1 MSAVKKVALI
11 FGASGG
17 IGSNIYRN
25 LKIKKFEVYGYS
37 RTSDPD
43 NNNNIIGEK
52 YLKDLSNKFI
62 EKNIKIKIFINAIGF
77 LHDNYYSPE
86 KKLQDINLE
95 YMKKCFEVNTIP
107 TALMIKYFCPL
118 MIKEEKSIFATISA
132 KVGSIS
138 DNYLGGWY
146 SYRASKAALNQII
159 KTSSIEQKR
168 LNKNLIMVSVHPGTV
183 STRLSN
189 PFIGK
194 RNVQSPSEAAT
205 KIISLLETLTFEDS
219 GLFFDYNKKII
230 PF

>member
-1 MSAVKKVALI
+1 MSDNKKVALV
-11 FGASGG
+11 FGISGG
-17 IGSNIYRN
+17 IGSKIYSN
-25 LKIKKFEVYGYS
+25 LKRKNFKVYGLS
-37 RTSDPD
+37 RT
-43 NNNNIIGEK
+43 NNSNNKDIMSEN
-52 YLKDLSNKFI
+52 YLRDLSHKFI
-62 EKNIKIKIFINAIGF
+62 EQNIKIKIFINAIGF

-95 YMKKCFEVNTIP
+95 YMKKCFEINTIP
-107 TALMIKYFCPL
+107 TALMIKYFCPI
-118 MIKEEKSIFATISA
+118 MIKEEKSIFASISA

-183 STRLSN
+183 NTKLSS

-194 RNVQSPSEAAT
+194 RIVQTPSEAAT
-205 KIISLLETLTFEDS
+205 KIINLLETLTSEDS
-219 GLFFDYNKKII
+219 GLFFDYNKNII

>member
-1 MSAVKKVALI
+1 MSNTKKVALV
-11 FGASGG
+11 FGISGG
-17 IGSNIYRN
+17 IGGNIYNQLKRRN
-25 LKIKKFEVYGYS
+25 FKVYGFS
-37 RTSDPD
+37 RATDP
-43 NNNNIIGEK
+43 NNNIISEK
-52 YLKDLSNKFI
+52 YLKDLSYKFI
-62 EKNIKIKIFINAIGF
+62 EQNIKIKIFINAIGF

-95 YMKKCFEVNTIP
+95 YMKKCFEINTIP
-107 TALMIKYFCPL
+107 TALMIKYFCPI
-118 MIKEEKSIFATISA
+118 MIKEEKSIFASISA

-168 LNKNLIMVSVHPGTV
+168 LNKNLIMGSVHPGTV
-183 STRLSN
+183 NTKLSS

-194 RNVQSPSEAAT
+194 RKVQTPSEAAL
-205 KIISLLETLTFEDS
+205 KIINLLEKLTIKDS
-219 GLFFDYNKKII
+219 GLFFDYNNNII

>member
-1 MSAVKKVALI
+1 MSASKKAALV
-11 FGASGG
+11 FGVSGG
-17 IGSNIYRN
+17 IGSNIYNN
-25 LKIKKFEVYGYS
+25 LKRKKFEVYGFS
-37 RTSDPD
+37 RTTEP
-43 NNNNIIGEK
+43 NNNIISEK
-52 YLKDLSNKFI
+52 YLKDLSLKFI
-62 EKNIKIKIFINAIGF
+62 EQNIKIKIFINAIGF
-77 LHDNYYSPE
+77 LHNNYYSPE
-86 KKLQDINLE
+86 KKLQDINQE
-95 YMKKCFEVNTIP
+95 YMKKCFEINTIP

-118 MIKEEKSIFATISA
+118 MTKDEKSIFASISA

-183 STRLSN
+183 NTRLSK

-194 RNVQSPSEAAT
+194 RKVQTPSEAAI
-205 KIISLLETLTFEDS
+205 KIINLLEKLTLEDS
-219 GLFFDYNKKII
+219 GLFFDYNKNII

>member
-1 MSAVKKVALI
+1 MSGNNKVALV
-11 FGASGG
+11 FGDSGG
-17 IGSNIYRN
+17 IGGEISLQ
-25 LKIKKFEVYGYS
+25 LKRKNFKVYGVS
-37 RTSDPD
+37 RKTEPNSD
-43 NNNNIIGEK
+43 ILSEK
-52 YLKDLSNKFI
+52 YLKVLSYKFI
-62 EKNIKIKIFINAIGF
+62 EQKIKIKIFINAIGF
-77 LHDNYYSPE
+77 LHDNHYSPE

-107 TALMIKYFCPL
+107 TALMIKYFCPI
-118 MIKEEKSIFATISA
+118 MIKEEKSIFASISA

-168 LNKNLIMVSVHPGTV
+168 INKNLIMVSIHPGTV
-183 STRLSN
+183 DTKLSS

-194 RNVQSPSEAAT
+194 RTVQTPAEAAT
-205 KIISLLETLTFEDS
+205 KIINLLESLDLVDS
-219 GLFFDYNKKII
+219 GLFFDYNKNII

>member
-1 MSAVKKVALI
+1 MV

-17 IGSNIYRN
+17 IGSNIYSN
-25 LKIKKFEVYGYS
+25 LKRKKLEVYGFS
-37 RTSDPD
+37 RKTKSD
-43 NNNNIIGEK
+43 NNDIISEK
-52 YLKDLSNKFI
+52 YLKDLSQKFI
-62 EKNIKIKIFINAIGF
+62 EKNIKIKIFINAIGY

-86 KKLQDINLE
+86 KKLQDIDIE
-95 YMKKCFEVNTIP
+95 YMKKCFEINTIP

-118 MIKEEKSIFATISA
+118 MMKEEKSIFASISA

-146 SYRASKAALNQII
+146 SYRASKAALNQVI

-183 STRLSN
+183 NTRLSS

-194 RNVQSPSEAAT
+194 RKVQTPSEAAT
-205 KIISLLETLTFEDS
+205 KIINLLEKLTLEDS
-219 GLFFDYNKKII
+219 GLFFDYNKNII

>member
-1 MSAVKKVALI
+1 MSTAKKVALV
-11 FGASGG
+11 FGVSGG
-17 IGSNIYRN
+17 IGSHIYSN
-25 LKIKKFEVYGYS
+25 LKRKKFEVYGFS
-37 RTSDPD
+37 RTSDP
-43 NNNNIIGEK
+43 NNNIISEK
-52 YLKDLSNKFI
+52 YLKDLSLKFI
-62 EKNIKIKIFINAIGF
+62 EQNIKIKIFINAIGY

-95 YMKKCFEVNTIP
+95 YMKKCFEINTIP

-118 MIKEEKSIFATISA
+118 MIKEEKSIFASISA

-183 STRLSN
+183 NTKLSS

-194 RNVQSPSEAAT
+194 RKVQTPSEAAT
-205 KIISLLETLTFEDS
+205 NIINLLETLTVEDS
-219 GLFFDYNKKII
+219 CLFFDYNKNIL

>member
-1 MSAVKKVALI
+1 MSATKKVALI
-11 FGASGG
+11 FGVSGG
-17 IGSNIYRN
+17 IGSNIYSN
-25 LKIKKFEVYGYS
+25 LKRKKFEVYGFS
-37 RTSDPD
+37 RTTDP
-43 NNNNIIGEK
+43 NNNIISEN
-52 YLKDLSNKFI
+52 YLKDLSNKFK
-62 EKNIKIKIFINAIGF
+62 EQNIKINIFINTIGF

-95 YMKKCFEVNTIP
+95 YMKKCFEINTIP

-118 MIKEEKSIFATISA
+118 MIKEEKSIFASISA

-183 STRLSN
+183 NTRLSS

-194 RNVQSPSEAAT
+194 RKVQTPSEAAT
-205 KIISLLETLTFEDS
+205 KIINLLETLTFEDS
-219 GLFFDYNKKII
+219 GLFFDYNKNII

>member
-1 MSAVKKVALI
+1 MSTAKKIAVV
-11 FGASGG
+11 FGVSGG
-17 IGSNIYRN
+17 IGKNIYSN
-25 LKIKKFEVYGYS
+25 LKRKNLEVYGVS
-37 RTSDPD
+37 RTTDPD
-43 NNNNIIGEK
+43 DNIISEK
-52 YLKDLSNKFI
+52 FLKDLSLKFI
-62 EKNIKIKIFINAIGF
+62 AQNIRIKIFINAIGF

-95 YMKKCFEVNTIP
+95 YMKKSFEINTIP
-107 TALMIKYFCPL
+107 TALMIKYFCPI
-118 MIKEEKSIFATISA
+118 MIKEEKSIFASVSA

-183 STRLSN
+183 NTKLSS

-194 RNVQSPSEAAT
+194 RKVQTPSESAT
-205 KIISLLETLTFEDS
+205 KIIKLIETLTLEDS
-219 GLFFDYNKKII
+219 GLFFDCNKNII

>member
-1 MSAVKKVALI
+1 MSSTKKIAIV
-11 FGASGG
+11 FGISGG
-17 IGSNIYRN
+17 IGSNIYN
-25 LKIKKFEVYGYS
+25 QLKRKKLKVYGFS
-37 RTSDPD
+37 RTTES
-43 NNNNIIGEK
+43 NNNIISEK
-52 YLKDLSNKFI
+52 YLKDLSLKFI
-62 EKNIKIKIFINAIGF
+62 EQNIKIKIFINAIGF
-77 LHDNYYSPE
+77 LHDSYYSPE

-95 YMKKCFEVNTIP
+95 YMKKCFEINTIP

-118 MIKEEKSIFATISA
+118 MIKEEKSIFASISA

-138 DNYLGGWY
+138 ENYLGGWY

-183 STRLSN
+183 NTKLSS

-194 RNVQSPSEAAT
+194 KEVQTPSEAAM
-205 KIISLLETLTFEDS
+205 KIINLLEKLTFKDS
-219 GLFFDYNKKII
+219 GLFFDYNNNVI

>member
-1 MSAVKKVALI
+1 MSDTKKVALV
-11 FGASGG
+11 FGVSGG
-17 IGSNIYRN
+17 IGSNIYSN
-25 LKIKKFEVYGYS
+25 LKRKKFEVYGFS
-37 RTSDPD
+37 RTTEP
-43 NNNNIIGEK
+43 NNNIISEK
-52 YLKDLSNKFI
+52 YLKDLSLKFI
-62 EKNIKIKIFINAIGF
+62 EQNIKIKIFINAIGF

-86 KKLQDINLE
+86 KKLQDINQE
-95 YMKKCFEVNTIP
+95 YMKKCFEINTIP

-118 MIKEEKSIFATISA
+118 MIKDEKSIFASISA

-183 STRLSN
+183 NTRLST

-194 RNVQSPSEAAT
+194 RKVQTPSEAAI
-205 KIISLLETLTFEDS
+205 KIINLLETLTLEDS
-219 GLFFDYNKKII
+219 GLFFDYNKNII

>member
-1 MSAVKKVALI
+1 MSANNKVALV
-11 FGASGG
+11 FGVSGG
-17 IGSNIYRN
+17 IGGSIYSLLKRKDFKVYGFSRTTNQNSNI
-25 LKIKKFEVYGYS
+25 IS
-37 RTSDPD
+37 
-43 NNNNIIGEK
+43 EK
-52 YLKDLSNKFI
+52 YLKDLSHKFI
-62 EKNIKIKIFINAIGF
+62 EKNIKINIFINAIGF

-95 YMKKCFEVNTIP
+95 YMKKCFEINTIP
-107 TALMIKYFCPL
+107 TALMVKYFCPL
-118 MIKEEKSIFATISA
+118 MIKEEKSIFASISA

-168 LNKNLIMVSVHPGTV
+168 LNKNLIMISVHPGTV
-183 STRLSN
+183 NTKLSR

-194 RNVQSPSEAAT
+194 RKVQTPSETAT
-205 KIISLLETLTFEDS
+205 KIINLLENLTLEDS
-219 GLFFDYNKKII
+219 GLFFDYNKNII

>member
-1 MSAVKKVALI
+1 MSDAKKIAIV
-11 FGASGG
+11 FGVSGG
-17 IGSNIYRN
+17 IGSNIYSN
-25 LKIKKFEVYGYS
+25 LKRKKFEVYGFS
-37 RTSDPD
+37 RTNDP
-43 NNNNIIGEK
+43 NNNIIIEK

-62 EKNIKIKIFINAIGF
+62 EQNIKIKIFINAIGF

-86 KKLQDINLE
+86 KKLQDINLD
-95 YMKKCFEVNTIP
+95 YMKKCFEINTIP
-107 TALMIKYFCPL
+107 TALMIKYFCPI
-118 MIKEEKSIFATISA
+118 MIKEEKSIFASISA

-168 LNKNLIMVSVHPGTV
+168 LNKNLIMVSIHPGTV
-183 STRLSN
+183 NTKLSS

-194 RNVQSPSEAAT
+194 RKVQTPSEAAT
-205 KIISLLETLTFEDS
+205 KIINLLETLTVEDS
-219 GLFFDYNKKII
+219 GLFFDYNKNIL

>member
-1 MSAVKKVALI
+1 MSTSKKVALV
-11 FGASGG
+11 FGVSGG
-17 IGSNIYRN
+17 IGGNIYTN
-25 LKIKKFEVYGYS
+25 LKRKKFEVYGFS
-37 RTSDPD
+37 RTTNP
-43 NNNNIIGEK
+43 NNNNIISEK
-52 YLKDLSNKFI
+52 YLKDLSLKFV

-86 KKLQDINLE
+86 KKLQDINQE
-95 YMKKCFEVNTIP
+95 YMKKCFEINTIP
-107 TALMIKYFCPL
+107 TALMIKYFCPI
-118 MIKEEKSIFATISA
+118 MIKEEKSIFASISA

-159 KTSSIEQKR
+159 KTASIEQKR

-183 STRLSN
+183 NTKLSS

-194 RNVQSPSEAAT
+194 RIVQTPSEAAT
-205 KIISLLETLTFEDS
+205 KIINLLETLTSEDS
-219 GLFFDYNKKII
+219 GLFFDYNKNII

>member
-1 MSAVKKVALI
+1 MSATKKVALV
-11 FGASGG
+11 FGVSGG
-17 IGSNIYRN
+17 IGSNIYSN
-25 LKIKKFEVYGYS
+25 LKRKKFEVYGFS
-37 RTSDPD
+37 RTTEP
-43 NNNNIIGEK
+43 NNNIISEK
-52 YLKDLSNKFI
+52 YLKDLSHKFI
-62 EKNIKIKIFINAIGF
+62 EQNIKIKIFINAIGF

-95 YMKKCFEVNTIP
+95 YMKKCFEINTIP

-118 MIKEEKSIFATISA
+118 MIKDEKSIFASISA

-183 STRLSN
+183 NTKLSS

-194 RNVQSPSEAAT
+194 RKVQTPSEAAT
-205 KIISLLETLTFEDS
+205 KIINLLEKLTLEDS
-219 GLFFDYNKKII
+219 GLFFDYNKNII

>member
-1 MSAVKKVALI
+1 MSTTKKAALV
-11 FGASGG
+11 FGVSGG
-17 IGSNIYRN
+17 IGSNIYSN
-25 LKIKKFEVYGYS
+25 LKRKKFEVYGFS
-37 RTSDPD
+37 RTTEP
-43 NNNNIIGEK
+43 NNNIISEK
-52 YLKDLSNKFI
+52 YLKDLSLKFI
-62 EKNIKIKIFINAIGF
+62 EQNIKIKIFINAIGF

-95 YMKKCFEVNTIP
+95 YMKKCFEINTIP

-118 MIKEEKSIFATISA
+118 MIKEEKSIFASISA

-183 STRLSN
+183 NTKLSS

-194 RNVQSPSEAAT
+194 RKVQTPSEAAI
-205 KIISLLETLTFEDS
+205 KIINLLEKLTLEDS
-219 GLFFDYNKKII
+219 GLFFDYNKNII

>member
-1 MSAVKKVALI
+1 MSGNNKVALV
-11 FGASGG
+11 FGDSGG
-17 IGSNIYRN
+17 IGGEISLQ
-25 LKIKKFEVYGYS
+25 LKRKNFKVYGVS
-37 RTSDPD
+37 RKTEPNSD
-43 NNNNIIGEK
+43 ILSEK
-52 YLKDLSNKFI
+52 YLKVLSYKFI
-62 EKNIKIKIFINAIGF
+62 EQKIKIKIFINAIGF
-77 LHDNYYSPE
+77 LHDNHYSPE

-107 TALMIKYFCPL
+107 TALMIKYFCPT
-118 MIKEEKSIFATISA
+118 MIKEEKSIFASISA

-168 LNKNLIMVSVHPGTV
+168 INKNLIMVSIHPGTV
-183 STRLSN
+183 DTKLSS

-194 RNVQSPSEAAT
+194 RTVQTPAEAAT
-205 KIISLLETLTFEDS
+205 KIINLLESLDLVDS
-219 GLFFDYNKKII
+219 GLFFDYNKNII

>member
-1 MSAVKKVALI
+1 MSASKKAALV
-11 FGASGG
+11 FGVSGG
-17 IGSNIYRN
+17 IGSNIYNN
-25 LKIKKFEVYGYS
+25 LKRKKFEVYGFS
-37 RTSDPD
+37 RTTEP
-43 NNNNIIGEK
+43 NNNIISEK
-52 YLKDLSNKFI
+52 YLKDLSLKFI
-62 EKNIKIKIFINAIGF
+62 EQNIKIKIFINAIGF
-77 LHDNYYSPE
+77 LHNNYYSPE
-86 KKLQDINLE
+86 KKLQDINQE
-95 YMKKCFEVNTIP
+95 YMKKCFEINTIP

-118 MIKEEKSIFATISA
+118 MTKDEKSIFASISA

-183 STRLSN
+183 NTRLSY

-194 RNVQSPSEAAT
+194 RKVQTPSEAAI
-205 KIISLLETLTFEDS
+205 KIINLLETLTLKDS
-219 GLFFDYNKKII
+219 GLFFDYNKNII

>member
-1 MSAVKKVALI
+1 MSTDKKVALV
-11 FGASGG
+11 FGVSGG
-17 IGSNIYRN
+17 IGSSLYSN
-25 LKIKKFEVYGYS
+25 LKRKKLEVYGFS
-37 RTSDPD
+37 RTTES
-43 NNNNIIGEK
+43 NNNNVISEK
-52 YLKDLSNKFI
+52 YLKDLSHKFI
-62 EKNIKIKIFINAIGF
+62 KQNIKIKIFINAIGF

-95 YMKKCFEVNTIP
+95 YMKKCFEINTIP

-183 STRLSN
+183 NTKLSS

-194 RNVQSPSEAAT
+194 RKVQTPSEAAA
-205 KIISLLETLTFEDS
+205 KIINLLEKLTLEDS
-219 GLFFDYNKKII
+219 GLLFDYNRNVI

>member
-1 MSAVKKVALI
+1 MSATKKVALI
-11 FGASGG
+11 FGVSGG
-17 IGSNIYRN
+17 IGSNIYSN
-25 LKIKKFEVYGYS
+25 LKRKKLEVYGFS
-37 RTSDPD
+37 RT
-43 NNNNIIGEK
+43 NNPNNSIISEK
-52 YLKDLSNKFI
+52 YLKDLSLKFI
-62 EKNIKIKIFINAIGF
+62 EQNIKIKIFINAIGY

-86 KKLQDINLE
+86 KKLQDIN
-95 YMKKCFEVNTIP
+95 YGYIKKCFEINTIP

-118 MIKEEKSIFATISA
+118 MIKDEKSIFASISA

-183 STRLSN
+183 NTRLSS

-194 RNVQSPSEAAT
+194 RKVQTPSEAAT
-205 KIISLLETLTFEDS
+205 KIINLLETLTFEDS
-219 GLFFDYNKKII
+219 GLFFDYNKNII